1 MAIYVPTSV
10 INSEEQQTVSRASI
24 RRMIQGGQGIVPAA
38 NATEQAQ
45 ALANATS
52 AGISPTAANP
62 LFVYRSDTGALRA
75 YDGSSW
81 KDVLPPDTG
90 WVDVVAVSSWSSST
104 VQVRRV
110 GNVVY
115 LRGRLKKAASGTID
129 SGSENKALLTLPAG
143 FRPAQQLVMAGA
155 GLVGGSSAAYGRIA
169 TVRISTDG
177 VLDCH
182 NANST
187 ALTEAYVD
195 GISFPLG

>member
-81 KDVLPPDTG
+81 KDVVPPDTG
-90 WVDVVAVSSWSSST
+90 WVNVVAVSSWSSST
-104 VQVRRV
+104 VQVKRI

-115 LRGRLKKAASGTID
+115 MRGRLKKASGTI
-129 SGSENKALLTLPAG
+129 SSVSANTSLLTIPDG
-143 FRPAQQLVMAGA
+143 FRPAQTMVLAGTGYVAGSVALYGQLV
-155 GLVGGSSAAYGRIA
+155 
-169 TVRISTDG
+169 TVRISNTG

-195 GISFPLG
+195 GISYPLG

>member
-24 RRMIQGGQGIVPAA
+24 RRLIQGGQGIVPAA
-38 NATEQAQ
+38 NATAQSQ

-52 AGISPTAANP
+52 AGISLSAANP
-62 LFVYRSDTGALRA
+62 LFVFRSDTGTLRA
-75 YDGSSW
+75 YDGATW
-81 KDVLPPDTG
+81 VDVLPPDTG

-110 GNVVY
+110 GNVVC
-115 LRGRLKKAASGTID
+115 LRGRLKKASGTIA
-129 SGSENKALLTLPAG
+129 SGSNNTSLLTLPAG
-143 FRPAQQLVMAGA
+143 FRPASSFVAAGA
-155 GLVGGSSAAYGRIA
+155 GYVSGSGAVYGQLV
-169 TVRISTDG
+169 TVRIYAEG

-187 ALTEAYVD
+187 ALSEAYVD